1 MISKFYLLKLKR
13 WGLSIVL
20 MSLLLVLFAQPIFAQ
35 THIEDFDSGF
45 TPGVTL
51 NEHPDWFSDD
61 ATFIEEGIGVGGTDG
76 LAPSDNII
84 VWTAHPFD
92 WTDEDFQGI
101 TVQMDFQ
108 TDTNGYFDDDRIG
121 WFISDTDIGSSNI
134 LGLQLDPGGDG
145 TSGYNI
151 EGYWDGVSADDKRP
165 SIVNLPEL
173 DAETWYRFRGEITK
187 LTDNS
192 ASIIVT
198 LIELDE
204 YGDSLEVVATGSI
217 DNTSLLGDDEPGEK
231 YFTGPIW
238 PAYKNYEGVAGA
250 SDNAYAEIT
259 GGSYIQQP
267 DKPLTCK
274 LMQNYPDPFNPT
286 TTISYDLA
294 KSSFVNLSIYEI
306 TGRLIETLVNQTQD
320 AGYYDIQWN
329 ASSHPSGVYL
339 YMIQAGAFQQTK
351 KCLLVK

>member
-13 WGLSIVL
+13 LVLSIVL

-35 THIEDFDSGF
+35 TYVEDFDAGF

-51 NEHPDWFSDD
+51 NEHPDWFSDE
-61 ATFIEEGIGVGGTDG
+61 ATFIEEDIGVGGTDG

-92 WTDEDFQGI
+92 WTDEEFEGI

-108 TDTNGYFDDDRIG
+108 TDASGVFDDDRIG

-145 TSGYNI
+145 TSGNNI
-151 EGYWDGVSADDKRP
+151 EGYWDGVSEADKRP

-173 DAETWYRFRGEITK
+173 DAETWYRFQGEITK

-192 ASIIVT
+192 ASITVT
-198 LIELDE
+198 LTELDE
-204 YGDSLEVVATGSI
+204 DGDPVVVVATGSI
-217 DNTSLLGDDEPGEK
+217 DNTSLLGDDEPNEK

-238 PAYKNYEGVAGA
+238 PGYKNYDAIEGAA
-250 SDNAYAEIT
+250 DNAYAMIT
-259 GGSYIQQP
+259 GAGIQQP
-267 DKPLTCK
+267 DNVKCK
-274 LMQNYPDPFNPT
+274 LMQNSPDPFNST

-294 KSSFVNLSIYEI
+294 KSSFVNLSIYGI

-320 AGYYDIQWN
+320 AGDYDIQWN

-339 YMIQAGAFQQTK
+339 YILQVGTSQQVK